1 MNPEQPQGT
10 RRPRS
15 PLTTNISP
23 EVSDSVVTISPTTD
37 QVIKKPR
44 VVSSPDYTPTAPSIH
59 QPGKDAFISVGG
71 GYDDMGRDV
80 NIIYEGRKPD
90 KGAFTSVGRVY
101 DYVGGDQYIINQ
113 GCKL

>member
-1 MNPEQPQGT
+1 MKSEQPQGT

-44 VVSSPDYTPTAPSIH
+44 VVSSPDYTPTSPSIH
-59 QPGKDAFISVGG
+59 QSGKD
-71 GYDDMGRDV
+71 
-80 NIIYEGRKPD
+80 
-90 KGAFTSVGRVY
+90 AFTSVGRLY